1 MELKQRFWRIEK
13 IDSEN
18 DYEDSLK
25 ESVLDTFQSVDNWQ
39 IIFWIFNCSSCL
51 IELKT
56 HNK

>member
-39 IIFWIFNCSSCL
+39 IIFWIFNCSSL